1 MLYYSIVNGPNLNW
15 LGKRDPK
22 QYGSQ
27 DWQTVWDGLTN
38 QFSNKELRFFQS
50 NIEGEIINYLQDQ
63 EDNQNCLGIIINAG
77 GFSHTS
83 VAIADCIEAMKTP
96 VIAVHISNTH
106 SREIERQR
114 DLVAASSNGSI
125 IGFGV
130 EGYAIALK
138 TLIEAK

>member
-1 MLYYSIVNGPNLNW
+1 MPYYAIVNGPNLNW

-27 DWQTVWDGLTN
+27 DWQSVWEVLVNKFPDIELTH
-38 QFSNKELRFFQS
+38 FQS
-50 NIEGEIINYLQDQ
+50 NIEGELINHLQQ
-63 EDNQNCLGIIINAG
+63 IEEDIQCLGVVINAG

-83 VAIADCIEAMKTP
+83 IAIADCIEAMKKPT
-96 VIAVHISNTH
+96 IAVHISNTH

-114 DLVAASSNGSI
+114 DLVAASCNGSI

-138 TLIEAK
+138 ALQESF